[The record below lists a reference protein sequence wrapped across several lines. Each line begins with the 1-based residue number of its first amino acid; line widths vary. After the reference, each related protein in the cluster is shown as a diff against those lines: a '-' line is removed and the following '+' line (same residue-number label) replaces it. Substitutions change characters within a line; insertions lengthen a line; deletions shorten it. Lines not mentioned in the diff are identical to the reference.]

1 MISVDSG
8 PAPQRRRG
16 RPRTRRRLSE
26 FGMLRCYGPRCLVP
40 TEVEKVVLLPEEFEV
55 IKLIDLEGMEQEEA
69 ASFLGVSRRTVWK
82 DLHEARRKVADALVH
97 GKMIE
102 VSGCVRRGGD
112 ECPKNH
118 EFLCPRDSQVC
129 PRVPPDDDEDE

>member
-1 MISVDSG
+1 M
-8 PAPQRRRG
+8 
-16 RPRTRRRLSE
+16 
-26 FGMLRCYGPRCLVP
+26 
-40 TEVEKVVLLPEEFEV
+40 VLLPEEFEV

-82 DLHEARRKVADALVH
+82 DLHEARRKVADALVN

-102 VSGCVRRGGD
+102 VSGCLRQGGD

-118 EFLCPRDSQVC
+118 EFLCPRDAHVC
-129 PRVPPDDDEDE
+129 PRTPFHDDEDVSLQDDP